1 MDRFTGYDLE
11 EATFYLYKSD
21 LYIKLD
27 VMDIVENETGITIEL
42 GEDKCYLVI
51 WNDSKITEVLH
62 PANVIGNFSWCLEI
76 KDKDNKLI
84 KIPYYSEMNVR
95 YF

>member
-11 EATFYLYKSD
+11 EASFYLYKSD
-21 LYIKLD
+21 VYIKLD
-27 VMDIVENETGITIEL
+27 VMDIVENEAGITIEL

-76 KDKDNKLI
+76 KLKELFL
-84 KIPYYSEMNVR
+84 PQE
-95 YF
+95 

>member
-11 EATFYLYKSD
+11 EASFYLYKSD

-62 PANVIGNFSWCLEI
+62 PANLIGNFSWCLEI
-76 KDKDNKLI
+76 KDKDN
-84 KIPYYSEMNVR
+84 NVMG
-95 YF
+95 YLAA

>member
-62 PANVIGNFSWCLEI
+62 PANVIGNFSW
-76 KDKDNKLI
+76 
-84 KIPYYSEMNVR
+84 
-95 YF
+95 

>member
-51 WNDSKITEVLH
+51 GMIVK
-62 PANVIGNFSWCLEI
+62 
-76 KDKDNKLI
+76 
-84 KIPYYSEMNVR
+84 
-95 YF
+95 

>member
-27 VMDIVENETGITIEL
+27 VMDITIEL

-62 PANVIGNFSWCLEI
+62 PANVIGNFLWCLEI
-76 KDKDNKLI
+76 KDKDN
-84 KIPYYSEMNVR
+84 NVMG
-95 YF
+95 YLAA

>member
-76 KDKDNKLI
+76 KDKDKDN
-84 KIPYYSEMNVR
+84 NVMG
-95 YF
+95 YLAA

>member
-1 MDRFTGYDLE
+1 MIWPTKKINKKNKAATYVTN
-11 EATFYLYKSD
+11 EA
-21 LYIKLD
+21 
-27 VMDIVENETGITIEL
+27 GITIEL

-76 KDKDNKLI
+76 KDKDN
-84 KIPYYSEMNVR
+84 NVMG
-95 YF
+95 YLAA